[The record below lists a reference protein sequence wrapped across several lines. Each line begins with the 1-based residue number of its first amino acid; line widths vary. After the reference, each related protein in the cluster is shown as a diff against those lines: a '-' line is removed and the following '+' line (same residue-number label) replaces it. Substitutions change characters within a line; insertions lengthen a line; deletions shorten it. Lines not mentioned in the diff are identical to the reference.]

1 LVGALGEP
9 RVKVLDAPDLRAN
22 WEREA
27 RMAELYGRL
36 AKVARNPTTRLQL
49 ERMAADE
56 HRHARAWAG
65 YLEARGVQVPATGPV
80 AGATALSLLAR
91 VLGVGPVMSMAGLA
105 EGRIL
110 RSYLGQMSELE
121 DDAAK
126 RILRELI
133 PEESAHARGGESA
146 GSVESWHSGGIES
159 IRNVIYGV
167 NDGLTATLGVLAG
180 VGGATVDPH
189 VVLVGGLAAMTA
201 SGVSMAGGAYL
212 ATKSQREI
220 YEDQLARE
228 AAEIEAMPEL
238 EREELKAIYRAKGLT
253 EREAETIVS
262 RITRDKSIWLET
274 QAREELG
281 LDAGQFENPV
291 REAVVAGVSTLF
303 GGFIPVVGY
312 LLGRVIAGPRPFVA
326 LLITAAICVTC
337 LFLMGSARS
346 FFTGKNAVRSG
357 LEMTLVGSVVAVITY
372 GVGVAFRTA

>member
-1 LVGALGEP
+1 
-9 RVKVLDAPDLRAN
+9 VKLLEAPQMRGN
-22 WEREA
+22 WERES
-27 RMAELYGRL
+27 RMAELYAQL
-36 AKVARNPTTRLQL
+36 AAVARNPTTKRQL
-49 ERMAADE
+49 EGMAADE
-56 HRHARAWAG
+56 RRHAKAWAK
-65 YLEARGVQVPATGPV
+65 YLSDRGVVVPQRRST
-80 AGATALSLLAR
+80 AGVTALGLLAR

-110 RSYLGQMSELE
+110 RAYLGQISATD

-133 PEESAHARGGESA
+133 PEETAHAHSRAEDTD
-146 GSVESWHSGGIES
+146 GSDESWHAGGIES

-238 EREELKAIYRAKGLT
+238 EREELKGIYRAKGLT
-253 EREAETIVS
+253 EDEAETIVG
-262 RITRDKSIWLET
+262 RITKDKAIWLET

-291 REAVVAGVSTLF
+291 REAAVAGVATIF
-303 GGFIPVVGY
+303 GGLIPVLGY
-312 LLGRVIAGPRPFVA
+312 LFARTVTGPSA
-326 LLITAAICVTC
+326 LLALVITAVICVAC

-346 FFTGKNAVRSG
+346 FFTGKNALRSG

>member
-1 LVGALGEP
+1 M
-9 RVKVLDAPDLRAN
+9 KVLEAPVMRDN

-27 RMAELYGRL
+27 RMAELYDRL
-36 AKVARNPTTRLQL
+36 ASVARKPAMKRQL

-56 HRHARAWAG
+56 RRHAKAWAA
-65 YLEARGVQVPATGPV
+65 YLEDRGVTVPKFGPT
-80 AGATALSLLAR
+80 AGAAVASVLAR
-91 VLGVGPVMSMAGLA
+91 VLGIGPVMSMAGLA
-105 EGRIL
+105 EGHIL
-110 RSYLGQMSELE
+110 RTYLGQMSELD

-126 RILRELI
+126 GILRQLI
-133 PEESAHARGGESA
+133 PEESAHARGEDA
-146 GSVESWHSGGIES
+146 GGVDERWHSGGIES

-238 EREELKAIYRAKGLT
+238 EREELKGIYRAKGLT
-253 EREAETIVS
+253 EHEAETIVE
-262 RITRDKSIWLET
+262 RITKDKSIWLET

-281 LDAGQFENPV
+281 LDAEQFEDPI
-291 REAVVAGVSTLF
+291 REAVVAGVATVF
-303 GGFIPVVGY
+303 GGLIPVLGY
-312 LLGRVIAGPRPFVA
+312 LLGRAVSGPRPFLA
-326 LLITAAICVTC
+326 LLITALICVVC

-346 FFTGKNAVRSG
+346 FFTGKNALRSG
-357 LEMTLVGSVVAVITY
+357 LEMTIVGSVVAVITY

>member
-1 LVGALGEP
+1 
-9 RVKVLDAPDLRAN
+9 VKLLDAPGMRDN
-22 WEREA
+22 WQREA

-36 AKVARNPTTRLQL
+36 AKVARNPATRRQL

-56 HRHARAWAG
+56 RRHAKAWAA
-65 YLEARGVQVPATGPV
+65 YLEDRGEAVPTTAPM
-80 AGATALSLLAR
+80 AGAAVLSLLAR
-91 VLGVGPVMSMAGLA
+91 VFGVGPVMSMAGVA

-110 RSYLGQMSELE
+110 RTYLGQMTAVE

-133 PEESAHARGGESA
+133 PEESAHARGEDA
-146 GSVESWHSGGIES
+146 ENHEESWHSGGIES

-238 EREELKAIYRAKGLT
+238 EREELKGIYRAKGLT
-253 EREAETIVS
+253 EHEAETIVD
-262 RITRDKSIWLET
+262 RITRDKTIWLET

-281 LDAGQFENPV
+281 LDAGQFENPT
-291 REAVVAGVSTLF
+291 REAVVAGVSTIF
-303 GGFIPVVGY
+303 GGLIPVLGY
-312 LLGRVIAGPRPFVA
+312 LLGRAVSGPRPFLA
-326 LLITAAICVTC
+326 LVVTAVICVAC
-337 LFLMGSARS
+337 LFLMGAARS

>member
-1 LVGALGEP
+1 
-9 RVKVLDAPDLRAN
+9 
-22 WEREA
+22 
-27 RMAELYGRL
+27 MAELYERL
-36 AKVARNPTTRLQL
+36 SKVAREPTAKRQL
-49 ERMAADE
+49 ERLAADE
-56 HRHARAWAG
+56 RRHADAWAG
-65 YLEARGVQVPATGPV
+65 YLEERGISAPAAPT
-80 AGATALSLLAR
+80 AGAVVLAGLAR
-91 VLGVGPVMSMAGLA
+91 LVGVGPVMSMAGLA

-110 RSYLGQMSELE
+110 RSYLGQINEV
-121 DDAAK
+121 DDRAQT
-126 RILRELI
+126 ILRELI
-133 PEESAHARGGESA
+133 PEESGHSRG
-146 GSVESWHSGGIES
+146 VEAEPEVEEEWHGRGVES

-228 AAEIEAMPEL
+228 AAEIEAMPDF
-238 EREELKAIYRAKGLT
+238 ERAELKSIYRAKGLT
-253 EREAETIVS
+253 ESEAETIVA
-262 RITRDKSIWLET
+262 RITKDKQIWLDT

-281 LDAGQFENPV
+281 LDAGQFENPT

-312 LLGRVIAGPRPFVA
+312 LIGRTAAGPRPLLA
-326 LLITAAICVTC
+326 LLITAAICVGC
-337 LFLMGSARS
+337 LFLMGAART

-372 GVGVAFRTA
+372 AVGYAFRTA

>member
-1 LVGALGEP
+1 M
-9 RVKVLDAPDLRAN
+9 KVLESPEMRGN
-22 WEREA
+22 WEREV
-27 RMAELYGRL
+27 RMADLYARL
-36 AKVARNPTTRLQL
+36 AGVARSPATKKQL
-49 ERMAADE
+49 EQLAADE
-56 HRHARAWAG
+56 RRHAKAWAS
-65 YLEARGVQVPATGPV
+65 YLADRGVAVPRSRSTAGV
-80 AGATALSLLAR
+80 AVLGLLAR

-105 EGRIL
+105 EGRML
-110 RSYLGQMSELE
+110 RAYLGQMTATD

-126 RILRELI
+126 QILRMLI
-133 PEESAHARGGESA
+133 PEETAHARGDDAEKID
-146 GSVESWHSGGIES
+146 ERWHSGGIES

-220 YEDQLARE
+220 YEDQLARA

-238 EREELKAIYRAKGLT
+238 EREELKGIYRAKGLT
-253 EREAETIVS
+253 EGEAETIVS
-262 RITRDKSIWLET
+262 RITKDKRIWLET

-281 LDAGQFENPV
+281 LDAGQFENPT
-291 REAVVAGVSTLF
+291 REAAVAGVATVF
-303 GGFIPVVGY
+303 GGLIPVLGY
-312 LLGRVIAGPRPFVA
+312 LFARAISGRSAFLA
-326 LLITAAICVTC
+326 LVITALICVAC

-346 FFTGKNAVRSG
+346 FLTGKNALRSG
-357 LEMTLVGSVVAVITY
+357 LEMTLVGTVVAVITY

>member
-1 LVGALGEP
+1 MSDGSAPGLV
-9 RVKVLDAPDLRAN
+9 AN

-27 RMAELYGRL
+27 RMAALYSEL
-36 AKVARNPTTRLQL
+36 ASVARQPGTKRQL

-56 HRHARAWAG
+56 RRHAEAWAG
-65 YLEARGVQVPATGPV
+65 YLKKSGIATPDHRPSPAV
-80 AGATALSLLAR
+80 GALGILAR
-91 VLGVGPVMSMAGLA
+91 VIGVGPVMSMAGLA

-110 RSYLGQMSELE
+110 RSYLGQMTEL
-121 DDAAK
+121 DDDGAK
-126 RILRELI
+126 TILRELI
-133 PEESAHARGGESA
+133 PEESAHARGINGDGPDEA
-146 GSVESWHSGGIES
+146 WHGGGVES

-220 YEDQLARE
+220 YEEQLARE

-238 EREELKAIYRAKGLT
+238 EREELKGIYRLKGLT
-253 EREAETIVS
+253 EAEAETIVS
-262 RITRDKSIWLET
+262 RITRDKKIWLET

-281 LDAGQFENPV
+281 LDAGQFEDPT
-291 REAVVAGVSTLF
+291 REAVVAGIATLF
-303 GGFIPVVGY
+303 GGLIPVLGY
-312 LLGRVIAGPRPFVA
+312 LIGRAVAGSRPLLA
-326 LLITAAICVTC
+326 LFITALICVAC
-337 LFLMGSARS
+337 LFAMGAART
-346 FFTGKNAVRSG
+346 FFTGKNAFRSG

-372 GVGVAFRTA
+372 AVGYAFRAA

>member
-1 LVGALGEP
+1 MSATA
-9 RVKVLDAPDLRAN
+9 APEMLAN

-27 RMAELYGRL
+27 RMAALYEHL
-36 AKVARNPTTRLQL
+36 AKAARNPTTRRLL

-56 HRHARAWAG
+56 GRHALAWAR
-65 YLEARGVQVPATGPV
+65 YLDGRGISVPVNRPE
-80 AGATALSLLAR
+80 AGASALGVLSR
-91 VLGVGPVMSMAGLA
+91 VIGVGPVMSMAGIA

-110 RSYLGQMSELE
+110 RTYLGQMTELD

-126 RILRELI
+126 KILRELI
-133 PEESAHARGGESA
+133 PEESAHARGEDPD
-146 GSVESWHSGGIES
+146 GSEESWHGGGVES

-220 YEDQLARE
+220 YEEQLARE

-238 EREELKAIYRAKGLT
+238 EREELKGIYRAKGLT
-253 EREAETIVS
+253 ETEAETIVS
-262 RITRDKSIWLET
+262 RITKDKTIWLET

-281 LDAGQFENPV
+281 LDAGQFENPT
-291 REAVVAGVSTLF
+291 REAVVAGIATLF
-303 GGFIPVVGY
+303 GGFIPVLGY
-312 LLGRVIAGPRPFVA
+312 LIGRAVAGPRPFLA
-326 LLITAAICVTC
+326 LFITAVMCVSC
-337 LFLMGSARS
+337 LFLMGAARS
-346 FFTGKNAVRSG
+346 FFTGKNALRSG
-357 LEMTLVGSVVAVITY
+357 LEMMLVGSVVAALTY
-372 GVGVAFRTA
+372 GVGYVFRTA

>member
-1 LVGALGEP
+1 
-9 RVKVLDAPDLRAN
+9 VL
-22 WEREA
+22 
-27 RMAELYGRL
+27 
-36 AKVARNPTTRLQL
+36 
-49 ERMAADE
+49 
-56 HRHARAWAG
+56 AG
-65 YLEARGVQVPATGPV
+65 
-80 AGATALSLLAR
+80 LAR
-91 VLGVGPVMSMAGLA
+91 VVGVGPVMSMAGLA

-110 RSYLGQMSELE
+110 RSYLGQINEVDE
-121 DDAAK
+121 QAK
-126 RILRELI
+126 TILRELI
-133 PEESAHARGGESA
+133 PEESGHARG
-146 GSVESWHSGGIES
+146 VEAEPAADEGWHGGGGVES

-228 AAEIEAMPEL
+228 AAEIEAMPEF
-238 EREELKAIYRAKGLT
+238 ERAELKGIYRSKGLT
-253 EREAETIVS
+253 ESEAETIVA
-262 RITRDKSIWLET
+262 RITKDKQIWLDT

-281 LDAGQFENPV
+281 LDAGQFENPR
-291 REAVVAGVSTLF
+291 REAAVAGLATLF

-312 LLGRVIAGPRPFVA
+312 LIGRTMAGSRQLFA
-326 LLITAAICVTC
+326 LLITAAICIVC
-337 LFLMGSARS
+337 LFLMGAART

-372 GVGVAFRTA
+372 TIGSAFRAA

>member
-1 LVGALGEP
+1 
-9 RVKVLDAPDLRAN
+9 VKLLEGTEMRGN

-27 RMAELYGRL
+27 RMAELYAQL
-36 AKVARNPTTRLQL
+36 ASVARNPATKRQL

-56 HRHARAWAG
+56 RRHAKAWAS
-65 YLEARGVQVPATGPV
+65 YLADLGMQVPPTRPS
-80 AGATALSLLAR
+80 AGVTLLGLLAR
-91 VLGVGPVMSMAGLA
+91 VLGVGPVMSMAGVA

-110 RSYLGQMSELE
+110 RAYLGQMSAT

-126 RILRELI
+126 RILMELI
-133 PEESAHARGGESA
+133 PEETAHARGDDSENS
-146 GSVESWHSGGIES
+146 EEPWHSGGIES

-228 AAEIEAMPEL
+228 AAEIEAMPDL
-238 EREELKAIYRAKGLT
+238 EREELKGIYRAKGLT
-253 EREAETIVS
+253 DREAETIVN
-262 RITRDKSIWLET
+262 RITKDKAIWLET

-281 LDAGQFENPV
+281 LDAGQFENPT
-291 REAVVAGVSTLF
+291 REAAVAGVATIF
-303 GGFIPVVGY
+303 GGLIPVLGY
-312 LLGRVIAGPRPFVA
+312 LFARAISGPNA
-326 LLITAAICVTC
+326 LLALFITAVICVAC

-346 FFTGKNAVRSG
+346 FFTGKNAIRSG

>member
-1 LVGALGEP
+1 MLG
-9 RVKVLDAPDLRAN
+9 N

-27 RMAELYGRL
+27 RMAELYEQL
-36 AKVARNPTTRLQL
+36 ARAARNPTIRRQL

-56 HRHARAWAG
+56 HRHAKAWAG
-65 YLEARGVQVPATGPV
+65 YLEGRGIAIPPRRPD
-80 AGATALSLLAR
+80 AGTTALALLAR
-91 VLGVGPVMSMAGLA
+91 VVGVGPVMSMAGLA
-105 EGRIL
+105 EGQIL
-110 RSYLGQMSELE
+110 RTYLGQMTELD

-126 RILRELI
+126 KILRKLI
-133 PEESAHARGGESA
+133 PEETAHARGSDAEASE
-146 GSVESWHSGGIES
+146 ESWHGSGVES

-228 AAEIEAMPEL
+228 AAEIEAMPDF
-238 EREELKAIYRAKGLT
+238 EREELKAIYRAKGLS
-253 EREAETIVS
+253 ESEAETIVS
-262 RITRDKSIWLET
+262 RITKDKKIWLET

-281 LDAGQFENPV
+281 LDAGQFENPS
-291 REAVVAGVSTLF
+291 REAVVAGFATLF
-303 GGFIPVVGY
+303 GGFIPVLGY
-312 LLGRVIAGPRPFVA
+312 LLGRAVAGPRPLLA
-326 LLITAAICVTC
+326 LLITAGICVAC
-337 LFLMGSARS
+337 LYLMGAARS

-372 GVGVAFRTA
+372 GVGNVFRTA

>member
-1 LVGALGEP
+1 MKSGLGATE
-9 RVKVLDAPDLRAN
+9 LRGN

-27 RMAELYGRL
+27 WMADVYERL
-36 AKVARNPTTRLQL
+36 AEVARNPATRRQL
-49 ERMAADE
+49 ERLAADE
-56 HRHARAWAG
+56 GRHAKAWAS
-65 YLEARGVQVPATGPV
+65 YLGDQGVALPHRRSGPGV
-80 AGATALSLLAR
+80 AALGLLAT
-91 VLGVGPVMSMAGLA
+91 VLGVGPVLSMAGLA

-110 RSYLGQMSELE
+110 RTYLGQMTATD

-126 RILRELI
+126 RILRRLI
-133 PEESAHARGGESA
+133 PEETAHVRGEDSSGATETRRP
-146 GSVESWHSGGIES
+146 GGIES

-180 VGGATVDPH
+180 VGGATIDPN

-220 YEDQLARE
+220 YEDQLAIA
-228 AAEIEAMPEL
+228 AAEIEAMPEI
-238 EREELKAIYRAKGLT
+238 EREELKRIYRAKGLT
-253 EREAETIVS
+253 EREAETIVD
-262 RITRDKSIWLET
+262 RITGDKAIWLET

-281 LDAGQFENPV
+281 LDAGQFENPT
-291 REAVVAGVSTLF
+291 REAAVAGVATIF
-303 GGFIPVVGY
+303 GGLIPVLGY
-312 LLGRVIAGPRPFVA
+312 LLARAVAGSSSFLA
-326 LLITAAICVTC
+326 LLITAVICIGC

-346 FFTGKNAVRSG
+346 FFTGKNALRSG

>member
-1 LVGALGEP
+1 
-9 RVKVLDAPDLRAN
+9 
-22 WEREA
+22 
-27 RMAELYGRL
+27 MAELYERL
-36 AKVARNPTTRLQL
+36 APAARNPTTRRQL

-56 HRHARAWAG
+56 HRHAKAWAG
-65 YLEARGVQVPATGPV
+65 YLEGRGIAIPQRRPN
-80 AGATALSLLAR
+80 AGATALALLAR
-91 VLGVGPVMSMAGLA
+91 VVGVGPVMSMAGLA

-110 RSYLGQMSELE
+110 RSYLGQVTELD

-126 RILRELI
+126 TILRELI
-133 PEESAHARGGESA
+133 PEESAHARA
-146 GSVESWHSGGIES
+146 GDRETQDESWHGGGIES

-220 YEDQLARE
+220 YEDQLAQE

-238 EREELKAIYRAKGLT
+238 EREELKGIYRAKGLT
-253 EREAETIVS
+253 ASEAETIVS
-262 RITRDKSIWLET
+262 RITRDKKIWLET

-281 LDAGQFENPV
+281 LDAGQFENPT
-291 REAVVAGVSTLF
+291 REAAVAGVATLF
-303 GGFIPVVGY
+303 GGLIPVLGY
-312 LLGRVIAGPRPFVA
+312 LLGRAVAGPRPLLA
-326 LLITAAICVTC
+326 LFITAVICVSC
-337 LFLMGSARS
+337 LFLMGAARS
-346 FFTGKNAVRSG
+346 FFTGKNALRSG

-372 GVGVAFRTA
+372 GVGYVFRTA